1 MIPKILFL
9 TCMPLSEP
17 KSASMAFMDV
27 LLERY
32 PERFAW
38 FSLRGGASPEWNPR
52 GIPYAACPSPRR
64 PSQFHTLRL
73 LLAYFIWPLIQAF
86 RAAGVARK
94 NGCEV
99 VFGDLAF
106 EAVIAARLAARFT
119 GLPLIVNVHDDPP
132 QRLRLKNH
140 PQWFQ
145 RWYEKQ
151 FVKTL
156 RAARGVGVISDS
168 MGEVYQ
174 QRYGVRTTTLYIGV
188 EPENCLSPRCAEPGK
203 QKVLIASLGS
213 VNSGENWNLL
223 ISAVRK
229 LNQEQGIEKFR
240 ILHIG
245 NLNPSLPAPAEV
257 EVTGWLPEE
266 GFLRQLD
273 RADLCFV
280 NSSFAPDQAE
290 TGRLSFPLKIHS
302 FIQAQ
307 RPMLALGPEDSSIVR
322 FVRDHQAGEVCC
334 QPDAS
339 ALADTIQLLISDPAR
354 CGCAWLAWRSC
365 AIPSTGNDF
374 LRPSKAL
381 PR

>member
-1 MIPKILFL
+1 
-9 TCMPLSEP
+9 MPLSEP
-17 KSASMAFMDV
+17 KSASMAFMNV

-38 FSLRGGASPEWNPR
+38 FSLRGGVSPEWNQIN
-52 GIPYAACPSPRR
+52 IPYASCPSPSR
-64 PSQFHTLRL
+64 PARFPTLRL
-73 LLAYFIWPLIQAF
+73 LLAYFLSPCVQAF
-86 RAAGVARK
+86 RAARFAREH
-94 NGCEV
+94 GCEV

-106 EAVIAARLAARFT
+106 EAVITARLAARWAR
-119 GLPLIVNVHDDPP
+119 LPLLVNVHDDPP

-151 FVKTL
+151 FAKTL

-174 QRYGVRTTTLYIGV
+174 QRYGVRATTLYIGV
-188 EPENCLSPRCAEPGK
+188 EPEKCLSPRCPDNTK
-203 QKVLIASLGS
+203 QPILIASLGS
-213 VNSGENWNLL
+213 VNSAENWNLL

-229 LNQEQGIEKFR
+229 LNQQQGTEKFR

-245 NLNPSLPAPAEV
+245 NLDPNLLAPAEV
-257 EVTGWLPEE
+257 EATGWLAEE
-266 GFLRQLD
+266 DFLGQLD
-273 RADLCFV
+273 RADVCFL
-280 NSSFAPDQAE
+280 NSSFALDQAE

-307 RPMLALGPEDSSIVR
+307 RPLLAFGPADSAVVR
-322 FVRDHQAGEVCC
+322 FVHDHQAGEVCC

-339 ALADTIQLLISDPAR
+339 ALADTIQAFISDPEGCKHCLDGLAR
-354 CGCAWLAWRSC
+354 
-365 AIPSTGNDF
+365 
-374 LRPSKAL
+374 LRDSFDRQRFFETFETFTLVSDDRA
-381 PR
+381 